1 MLMALG
7 EKAGMT
13 SAEVTGAADSKL
25 LCRLSEAPD
34 ARCMSV
40 QRGLDKKR
48 FRDFRAVSQELT
60 EHDWGDLPVEGPRT
74 ASWAVKYVAEHYGAP
89 LARHARFFSDD
100 KLGCQGAGVPE
111 HYSLMQALQLAI
123 TVDQLQV
130 GELACFEV
138 LVRRSQ
144 MAELKHRAKFCP
156 SVGTADDPY
165 SDAHL
170 NMGYR

>member
-1 MLMALG
+1 MYVSSARVGQEALW
-7 EKAGMT
+7 
-13 SAEVTGAADSKL
+13 
-25 LCRLSEAPD
+25 
-34 ARCMSV
+34 
-40 QRGLDKKR
+40 
-48 FRDFRAVSQELT
+48 DFRAASQELT
-60 EHDWGDLPVEGPRT
+60 EHVWGDLPVEGPRT

-89 LARHARFFSDD
+89 LARHARFLSDG

-156 SVGTADDPY
+156 SVGATDDPY
-165 SDAHL
+165 SDARL
-170 NMGYR
+170 NMGVSLTRGMSAVSPAREKYVRVEEYIPGSRGPP